1 MNYSDEILEN
11 KAFNFFKLLMY
22 NIVLAICIILV
33 VCLVLVY
40 GFKFRPYE
48 VLSDSM
54 APVFT
59 AGDMVVV
66 KAQDEYEVGDILKF
80 DSSGTPTTHRLLE
93 IREVNGTTYY
103 LCHGD
108 NVNDL
113 TSEDLGNMTWEE
125 ISQDISI
132 QRVTLPKIEGKVVA
146 SFDNWGSY
154 FNFIGD
160 HKLLIIA
167 IIVSI
172 WCVSATVQNEI
183 EFKRD
188 RRILEA

>member
-1 MNYSDEILEN
+1 M
-11 KAFNFFKLLMY
+11 
-22 NIVLAICIILV
+22 
-33 VCLVLVY
+33 
-40 GFKFRPYE
+40 
-48 VLSDSM
+48 
-54 APVFT
+54 
-59 AGDMVVV
+59 
-66 KAQDEYEVGDILKF
+66 
-80 DSSGTPTTHRLLE
+80 
-93 IREVNGTTYY
+93 
-103 LCHGD
+103 
-108 NVNDL
+108 NDL
-113 TSEDLGNMTWEE
+113 TSEDLENMTWEE

-188 RRILEA
+188 RRILDA

>member
-1 MNYSDEILEN
+1 MDYTDEILEN
-11 KAFNFFKLLMY
+11 KEFNFFKTLMY

-40 GFKFRPYE
+40 GFNFKPYE

-59 AGDMVVV
+59 AGDMIVVRP
-66 KAQDEYEVGDILKF
+66 QDEYHEGDILKF
-80 DSSGTPTTHRLLE
+80 DNNGLPVTHRLLE

-108 NVNDL
+108 NVSDL
-113 TSEDLGNMTWEE
+113 TSEEIKAMSWE
-125 ISQDISI
+125 DVVDDVTV
-132 QRVTLPKIEGKVVA
+132 QRVTLDNIEGKVMT
-146 SFDNWGSY
+146 SFNNWGTY

-172 WCVSATVQNEI
+172 WCVSATIQNES
-183 EFKRD
+183 EMRKN
-188 RRILEA
+188 RRLMIA

>member
-11 KAFNFFKLLMY
+11 KAFNFFKQLMY

-48 VLSDSM
+48 VLSNSM
-54 APVFT
+54 FPVFK
-59 AGDMVVV
+59 AGDMIVV
-66 KAQDEYEVGDILKF
+66 KAQKEYVEGDILKF
-80 DSSGTPTTHRLLE
+80 NNSGLPVTHRLLE
-93 IREVNGTTYY
+93 IREVDGITYY

-108 NVNDL
+108 SVSDL
-113 TSEDLGNMTWEE
+113 TQEEIKNMTWEE
-125 ISQDISI
+125 IKDDGTI
-132 QRVTLPKIEGKVVA
+132 QRVQLNNIEGKVVA
-146 SFDNWGSY
+146 SFNNWGSY

-172 WCVSATVQNEI
+172 WCVSATAQNEI
-183 EFKRD
+183 DMKKN
-188 RRILEA
+188 RRLFDN

>member
-1 MNYSDEILEN
+1 MDYTDEILEN
-11 KAFNFFKLLMY
+11 KEFNFFKTLMY

-40 GFKFRPYE
+40 GFNFKPYE

-59 AGDMVVV
+59 AGDMIVVRP
-66 KAQDEYEVGDILKF
+66 QDEYHEGDILKF
-80 DSSGTPTTHRLLE
+80 DNNGLPVTHRLLE

-108 NVNDL
+108 NVSDL
-113 TSEDLGNMTWEE
+113 TSEETKAMSWE
-125 ISQDISI
+125 DVVDDVTV
-132 QRVTLPKIEGKVVA
+132 QRVTLDNIEGKVIT
-146 SFDNWGSY
+146 SFNNWGTY

-172 WCVSATVQNEI
+172 WCVSATIQNEL
-183 EFKRD
+183 EMRKN
-188 RRILEA
+188 RRLMIA

>member
-93 IREVNGTTYY
+93 IREVNGATYY

-108 NVNDL
+108 NANDL
-113 TSEDLGNMTWEE
+113 TSEDLENMTWEE

-132 QRVTLPKIEGKVVA
+132 QHVTLPKIEGKVVA

-172 WCVSATVQNEI
+172 WCVSTTVQNEI

-188 RRILEA
+188 RRILDA

>member
-1 MNYSDEILEN
+1 MDYTDEILEN
-11 KAFNFFKLLMY
+11 KEFNFFKTLMY

-40 GFKFRPYE
+40 GFNFKPYE

-59 AGDMVVV
+59 AGDMIVVRP
-66 KAQDEYEVGDILKF
+66 QDEYHEGDILKF
-80 DSSGTPTTHRLLE
+80 DNNGLPVTHRLLE

-108 NVNDL
+108 NVSDL
-113 TSEDLGNMTWEE
+113 TSEEIKAMSWE
-125 ISQDISI
+125 DVVDDVTV
-132 QRVTLPKIEGKVVA
+132 QRVTLDNIEGKVMT
-146 SFDNWGSY
+146 SFNNWGTY

-172 WCVSATVQNEI
+172 WCVSATIQNEL
-183 EFKRD
+183 EMRKN
-188 RRILEA
+188 RRLMIA

>member
-11 KAFNFFKLLMY
+11 KAFNFFKHLMY

-40 GFKFRPYE
+40 RFKFKPYE
-48 VLSDSM
+48 VLSNSM
-54 APVFT
+54 FPVFK
-59 AGDMVVV
+59 AGDMIVV
-66 KAQDEYEVGDILKF
+66 KAQKEYVEGDILKF
-80 DSSGTPTTHRLLE
+80 NNSGLPVTHRLLE
-93 IREVNGTTYY
+93 IREVDGITYY

-108 NVNDL
+108 SVSDL
-113 TSEDLGNMTWEE
+113 TQEEIKNMTWEE
-125 ISQDISI
+125 IKDDGTI
-132 QRVTLPKIEGKVVA
+132 QRVQLNNIEGKVVA
-146 SFDNWGSY
+146 SFNNWGSY

-172 WCVSATVQNEI
+172 WCVSATAQNEI
-183 EFKRD
+183 DMKKN
-188 RRILEA
+188 RRLFDN